1 MRNLLQSKGGKQMNL
16 NKQFIKADIEYLLER
31 IGRAKLRKKNAQT
44 TIDTLNLRIKAKQA
58 LL

>member
-1 MRNLLQSKGGKQMNL
+1 MNL

-31 IGRAKLRKKNAQT
+31 IGRAKLREKNAQT

>member
-16 NKQFIKADIEYLLER
+16 NKQFINADIEYLLER
-31 IGRAKLRKKNAQT
+31 IERAKLREKKAKA